1 MAYSFHGDNPIG
13 RQFIEAA
20 GVGALENFLARA
32 QATVAR
38 PNRQDTPVDAVAIN
52 EDLLA
57 VPLQLKVVLKGGLTV
72 HRKYLGLPLK
82 LVYVNLGHELGGL
95 HENTSFVVLEP
106 EVAWQLPTLL
116 GLKFDPDYHDTYRW
130 PTTTRALRI
139 GLEPYTCRSPEELA
153 SAVFG

>member
-1 MAYSFHGDNPIG
+1 MAHATDDDYPIDP
-13 RQFIEAA
+13 QFIEAA
-20 GVGALENFLARA
+20 GVGVLENFLARA

-52 EDLLA
+52 EALLA
-57 VPLQLKVVLKGGLTV
+57 VPLQLKVVLKSGMTV

-82 LVYVNLGHELGGL
+82 LVYVNLGYELGGL
-95 HENTSFVVLEP
+95 HENTSFVVLDP
-106 EVAWQLPTLL
+106 GVAWRLPILL

-130 PTTTRALRI
+130 PSTTAALRVA
-139 GLEPYTCRSPEELA
+139 LEPYTCRSPEELS